1 MKTAIKKELQTVTNE
16 LEVLIS
22 KIEILLQDVEQL
34 EKTKKK
40 VKAKSV
46 AKTKNTAAVIKVKKQ
61 TVAKAAKQVDSK
73 PDKEGLTSTEK
84 VIKIIK
90 MQKKKGVNV
99 STLRQKTGYDEKKI
113 SNIVHRAS
121 KKGRIKSIARGV
133 YIAT

>member
-1 MKTAIKKELQTVTNE
+1 MKTTIKKELQTVTNE

-40 VKAKSV
+40 VKAKPVSQ
-46 AKTKNTAAVIKVKKQ
+46 TKKPAVSKVKKQ
-61 TVAKAAKQVDSK
+61 TAVKATKQVNSK
-73 PDKEGLTSTEK
+73 PEKEGLTSTEK